1 LSSIGYHSRGRG
13 IRRVS
18 RDILAKPPRA
28 SARYPTT
35 RAEHILLMM
44 TILLL
49 PLQTYIPPIAG
60 FSIMYIMFIILAG
73 YVVSS
78 RPSCLAKTW
87 SQPLFLA
94 AYVML
99 ILTSLI
105 ELSHPYPNIPEIVR
119 FGLIFAGG
127 MFVAVLC
134 RDRQALNTV
143 VYGYLIAGLMM
154 AILLF
159 MTVYGGLQ
167 GAEATTFKEA
177 TRLRLQVFEENP
189 LEANLN
195 YMAFVAAQGAVV
207 ALVLALTARSLFR
220 RILFSGI
227 ALLCL
232 VGAFLPLSRSGIV
245 IVIAT
250 SGIVLV
256 SYGIK
261 RMWTLMLV
269 AVLGIGMFIWVPEAV
284 YSRLTFS
291 METEHGKMEARARL
305 MDAAIRHFP
314 EYALDGVGRGNFWG
328 PWGKQSYFTKASGEL
343 RGPHNWYIAA
353 TVYWGVIGFLTLS
366 IVVYQAYR
374 CLPRHC
380 GASSLSLCL
389 LGIAVSLFLLTL
401 VTHVLA
407 NKAMALGFGLLVA
420 ARLWIWP
427 QGIVLTA
434 SKGPSPL
441 PSPGRYRSHDL
452 HRS

>member
-1 LSSIGYHSRGRG
+1 
-13 IRRVS
+13 
-18 RDILAKPPRA
+18 
-28 SARYPTT
+28 
-35 RAEHILLMM
+35 MM
-44 TILLL
+44 AIVFL
-49 PLQTYIPPIAG
+49 PLQNHIPPIGG
-60 FSIMYIMFIILAG
+60 FSIMYIIFVILAG

-78 RPSCLAKTW
+78 RPYILAKTW

-99 ILTSLI
+99 ILTSVI
-105 ELSHPYPNIPEIVR
+105 ELSHPYPDIPEIVR
-119 FGLIFAGG
+119 IGLIIVAA
-127 MFVAVLC
+127 VLIAVLC

-154 AILLF
+154 AVLLF
-159 MTVYGGLQ
+159 MTVYGGLK

-195 YMAFVAAQGAVV
+195 FMAFVAAQGAVV
-207 ALVLALTARSLFR
+207 ALVLALTARSPVR

-227 ALLCL
+227 ALLCF

-250 SGIVLV
+250 SAVVLV

-269 AVLGIGMFIWVPEAV
+269 AALGIGMFIWVPEAI
-284 YSRLTFS
+284 YSRMTFS
-291 METEHGKMEARARL
+291 METEHGKMEARARIL
-305 MDAAIRHFP
+305 DAAIRHFP

-353 TVYWGVIGFLTLS
+353 AVYWGVIGFLTLS
-366 IVVYQAYR
+366 FVVYQAYR

-380 GASSLSLCL
+380 GASSLSLCV
-389 LGIAVSLFLLTL
+389 LGIAVSLFLHTL

-407 NKAMALGFGLLVA
+407 NKALSLGFGLLVA
-420 ARLWIWP
+420 ARLWLWP
-427 QGIVLTA
+427 HGIVLTA
-434 SKGPSPL
+434 SKGPNPLQSPR
-441 PSPGRYRSHDL
+441 RYRS
-452 HRS
+452 